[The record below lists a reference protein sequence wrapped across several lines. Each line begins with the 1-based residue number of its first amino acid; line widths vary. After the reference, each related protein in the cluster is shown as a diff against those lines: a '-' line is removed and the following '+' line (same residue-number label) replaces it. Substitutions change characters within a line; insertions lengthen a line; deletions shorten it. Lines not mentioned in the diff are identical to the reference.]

1 MESPTPFSN
10 PKTKI
15 PYYVSHAY
23 HVLLLRFKLGKMLLN
38 EETAKEEKC
47 FLTRRVMLMD
57 LLSWVP
63 SCVRY

>member
-23 HVLLLRFKLGKMLLN
+23 HVLLLRFKLGKMLMN
-38 EETAKEEKC
+38 EETAEEEKM
-47 FLTRRVMLMD
+47 F
-57 LLSWVP
+57 P
-63 SCVRY
+63 Y